1 MAAIGRLA
9 ASLAKVTDVQRV
21 KNLGASR
28 DRQAVQLQVLANID
42 LGTEGP
48 ADHLVASAVRLS
60 AAHCA
65 LISAV
70 PASGPAR
77 PLLRSVTS

>member
-48 ADHLVASAVRLS
+48 PT
-60 AAHCA
+60 
-65 LISAV
+65 ISS
-70 PASGPAR
+70 PAQSD
-77 PLLRSVTS
+77 